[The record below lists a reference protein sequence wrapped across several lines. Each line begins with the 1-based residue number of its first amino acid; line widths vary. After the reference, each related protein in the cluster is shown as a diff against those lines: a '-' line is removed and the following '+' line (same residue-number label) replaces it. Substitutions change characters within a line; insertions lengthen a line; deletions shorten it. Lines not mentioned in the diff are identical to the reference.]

1 MNQESESAA
10 IFEKQ
15 RKIMRARSQA
25 LVVAMLGKQA
35 AESWWHSAN
44 LAFDGCTPQQ
54 HFETSPEQVYQYLMG
69 HAAGNYQ

>member
-15 RKIMRARSQA
+15 REIMLKRSQA
-25 LVVAMLGKQA
+25 LVVAMLGRQA
-35 AESWWHSAN
+35 AESWWHSPN
-44 LAFDGCTPQQ
+44 RAFENQTP
-54 HFETSPEQVYQYLMG
+54 HECFASNPEQVYQYLMG